1 MNLRSILQ
9 KSAARRSPSD
19 AQDGPA
25 GGASPDR
32 ARLAGTVFQRALQH
46 IETSGSLDVADDDAL
61 RSLIRDL
68 VGDVLR
74 ENSRSTPSGFLRQSL
89 EEELFAE
96 LTGMGPLAPLMQDP
110 GISDILINGP
120 AEVWVDRAGCLE
132 RSPVRFHD
140 ANHLMRILD
149 RMVSAH
155 GRHLEEATPF
165 VDVRLPD
172 GSRLHAIIPPLC
184 PEGPIVSIRRHRPQ
198 PFTMEQFVASGVLSA
213 EASAYLQRAVTD
225 RLNILVAGGASAG
238 KTTLLNILGG
248 FIPHGERLVTIEET
262 LEMRIPHP
270 HVIQLESRPA
280 NTEGRGE
287 IDLRVL
293 VRNALRMRADRIIVG
308 EVRGSEVFDMLQ
320 AMNIGHPGSMTTVH
334 ANGVEDALR
343 RMETLV
349 TLAGLVLPGGHLRGL
364 LGASFQVVV
373 HMERRKDGTRQVA
386 RIASVRGA
394 RETWEVETLFA
405 RADDDGPLVRAG
417 EAPPC

>member
-1 MNLRSILQ
+1 M
-9 KSAARRSPSD
+9 
-19 AQDGPA
+19 
-25 GGASPDR
+25 
-32 ARLAGTVFQRALQH
+32 AL
-46 IETSGSLDVADDDAL
+46 DDDESL
-61 RSLIRDL
+61 RALIRDL
-68 VGDVLR
+68 VAEVLD
-74 ENSRSTPSGFLRQSL
+74 ENGHATPSGFLRQSM

-96 LTGMGPLAPLMQDP
+96 LTGMGPLAPLMSDP
-110 GISDILINGP
+110 GISDILVNGHE
-120 AEVWVDRAGCLE
+120 EVWVDRAGCLE
-132 RSPVRFHD
+132 RSTVRFHD
-140 ANHLMRILD
+140 ANHLTRIID
-149 RMVSAH
+149 RMVSVH

-184 PEGPIVSIRRHRPQ
+184 PGGPIVSIRRHRPQ
-198 PFTMEQFVASGVLSA
+198 PFTMDQFVATGVLSE
-213 EASAYLQRAVTD
+213 EAAGYLEGAVKD

-238 KTTLLNILGG
+238 KTTMLNILGG

-262 LEMRIPHP
+262 LEMRIAHP

-287 IDLRVL
+287 VDLRVL

-343 RMETLV
+343 RLETLV

-386 RIASVRGA
+386 RIARVSGRG
-394 RETWEVETLFA
+394 ETWELHNLFVRET
-405 RADDDGPLVRAG
+405 ADHPLVHSG
-417 EAPPC
+417 EGAPC

>member
-1 MNLRSILQ
+1 MNLRSLLQ
-9 KSAARRSPSD
+9 KNTGKRGPEVVEPLDGADAR
-19 AQDGPA
+19 
-25 GGASPDR
+25 DR
-32 ARLAGTVFQRALQH
+32 AQLAQIVFQRAMQH
-46 IETSGSLDVADDDAL
+46 FETSGSRATLDDDDL
-61 RSLIRDL
+61 RGLIADL
-68 VGDVLR
+68 VGEVLK
-74 ENSRSTPSGFLRQSL
+74 ENSRFNSSKFLRQSL

-96 LTGMGPLAPLMQDP
+96 LTGVGPLDPLMKDP
-110 GISDILINGP
+110 GISDILVNSPSEI
-120 AEVWVDRAGCLE
+120 WVDRSGCLE

-140 ANHLMRILD
+140 EQHLMRIID

-172 GSRLHAIIPPLC
+172 GSRLHAIIAPLS
-184 PEGPIVSIRRHRPQ
+184 PSGPVLSIRRHRPQ
-198 PFTMEQFVASGVLSA
+198 PFTMEQFVENGVLSQEAA
-213 EASAYLQRAVTD
+213 EYLRDAVCR
-225 RLNILVAGGASAG
+225 RLNILVCGGASTG

-248 FIPHGERLVTIEET
+248 LIPKGERLVTIEET
-262 LEMRIPHP
+262 LEMRIQHP

-287 IDLRVL
+287 VDLRVL
-293 VRNALRMRADRIIVG
+293 LRNALRMRADRIIVG

-364 LGASFQVVV
+364 LGASFQVIV
-373 HMERRKDGTRQVA
+373 HTERMKNGMRQIAQVSTVRSRNEAWEIENVFTRKDPE
-386 RIASVRGA
+386 S
-394 RETWEVETLFA
+394 
-405 RADDDGPLVRAG
+405 PLVRNTGA
-417 EAPPC
+417 AAC